1 MHVRHLKVYSFRLFT
16 CVLFST
22 RYGHCPVHSPVSACM
37 GLAKMYRQ
45 NLLNRSVVSY
55 ARQPIKEQ
63 IALYTVHFAQQ
74 TFL

>member
-1 MHVRHLKVYSFRLFT
+1 MRIVFKQVWALS
-16 CVLFST
+16 CASA
-22 RYGHCPVHSPVSACM
+22 VSACM

-63 IALYTVHFAQQ
+63 IALYTMHFAQQ